1 MSSIKKEKMLIFNNN
16 YIIFYLKN
24 VFLGLTSLLGGIFE
38 GRKELEMEIK

>member
-1 MSSIKKEKMLIFNNN
+1 MLISLNNN

-24 VFLGLTSLLGGIFE
+24 VFLGLTSLLEGIFE